1 MFHIY
6 VWCLVYM
13 EIRTVVHDHNS
24 LLSPSS
30 YSHKLTHYNKNGSK
44 NTNKRSLN
52 FFHNIISVW
61 HYYIMSVEIEVTY
74 NIVAVDHRRPS
85 YDLISHL
92 LTYFLASSSF
102 KNNSNN
108 NFNNKFR
115 KTLLELGVIKI
126 PNFSWKIFKLNK
138 QVHGAIYAVSYSFI
152 LWVLKGWYWIKK
164 NYDIS

>member
-44 NTNKRSLN
+44 NTNKRLLN

-74 NIVAVDHRRPS
+74 NTVAVDYRRPP

-115 KTLLELGVIKI
+115 KTLLESSKCQTSVER
-126 PNFSWKIFKLNK
+126 FSNWTNK
-138 QVHGAIYAVSYSFI
+138 FTVLYTPCLIHSFY
-152 LWVLKGWYWIKK
+152 G
-164 NYDIS
+164 S